1 MLRSRLFRRVPLA
14 LAAALAFTLGSP
26 AFAQPGHG
34 PGPGMA
40 HRGHH
45 GTQIEHV
52 IASVKDRLALDSSQ
66 QVMFDSALAATRT
79 ARENGRAEMQ
89 RMRGAA
95 QAELAKPEPDLAALA
110 AAGDAAQANLQALR
124 RQVRAQWLQLYAT
137 FSPAQKSVVRDVL
150 VQRMER
156 HESFRAKM
164 RERFGGQG

>member
-1 MLRSRLFRRVPLA
+1 MLKSRLFRRAPLA
-14 LAAALAFTLGSP
+14 LAAALAFTMGTT
-26 AFAQPGHG
+26 ACAQPGHG
-34 PGPGMA
+34 PGMGP
-40 HRGHH
+40 RGHH
-45 GTQIEHV
+45 GTQIVQV
-52 IASVKDRLALDSSQ
+52 IASVMDRLGLDSSQ

-110 AAGDAAQANLQALR
+110 AAGDAAQANLQAAR

-137 FSPAQKSVVRDVL
+137 FSPAQKGVVRDVL

-156 HESFRAKM
+156 HETFRAKM